1 MEKHESTTKL
11 EASGLNLSVTKGRS
25 AQMNGR
31 CQHEKEDIMRNVIL
45 SGVVVCIMIVFAGNA
60 VAQQKGPVEAMAQG
74 VVDTVAKGCEK
85 ELIKY
90 CKDVTPGEGRVL
102 ACLYAHE
109 NKLSARCEY
118 ALFDAAAQLD
128 RAISSLTY
136 LANECGDDLEKYCAD
151 VPEGQGRLLNCLKKN
166 DKKVSKRC
174 KQALKDTGM
183 K

>member
-1 MEKHESTTKL
+1 
-11 EASGLNLSVTKGRS
+11 
-25 AQMNGR
+25 
-31 CQHEKEDIMRNVIL
+31 MRNVIL
-45 SGVVVCIMIVFAGNA
+45 RSVVVCIMIVWAGT
-60 VAQQKGPVEAMAQG
+60 VLAQQKGPAEAVAQG

-85 ELIKY
+85 ELARY
-90 CKDVTPGEGRVL
+90 CKDVTPGEGRIL

-109 NKLSARCEY
+109 DKLSARCEY

-128 RAISSLTY
+128 RAISALTY
-136 LANECGDDLEKYCAD
+136 MANECGDDLEKYCAD
-151 VPEGQGRLLNCLKKN
+151 VSAGEGRLLNCLKKN